1 MGKRKKTSGEN
12 EVKYGKFSRKI
23 RRVGYVIVRSFGVM
37 ENLESRHRSFAFLL
51 IKFCECRLN
60 SPYHFGIINDFSF
73 GKH

>member
-51 IKFCECRLN
+51 IKFCECRF